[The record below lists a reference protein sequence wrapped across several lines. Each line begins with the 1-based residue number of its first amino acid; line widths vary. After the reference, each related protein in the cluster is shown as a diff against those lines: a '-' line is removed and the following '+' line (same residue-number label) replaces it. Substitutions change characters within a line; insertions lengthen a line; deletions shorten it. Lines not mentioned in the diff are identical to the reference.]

1 MEEKI
6 IVRVDDLRREYYSAS
21 IAGQLSD
28 YRDSSTYIDD
38 AIHEIADAETPIYYS
53 GMLQFLTDGGVEY
66 IEQAI
71 AEGLYNID
79 AKTFDFWGLVQA
91 GAYIYNLRI
100 LYNDLPAGLYTAA
113 LDFIQY
119 DEKRDEIPEELADL
133 LDEWTDE
140 ADTLERMD
148 EIPDRIREY
157 FEDEEEDEDEEDEED
172 EDEEDKIDG

>member
-1 MEEKI
+1 MEAKKM
-6 IVRVDDLRREYYSAS
+6 VRVDDLRREYYTSS
-21 IAGQLSD
+21 IAGRLSD

-53 GMLQFLTDGGVEY
+53 DMLQFLTDGGVEY

-71 AEGLYNID
+71 AEGLYTID

-91 GAYIYNLRI
+91 GAYVYNLGI
-100 LYNDLPAGLYTAA
+100 LYNDLPAGLYAAA

-119 DEKRDEIPEELADL
+119 DERRDEIPEELADL

-157 FEDEEEDEDEEDEED
+157 FEDEEENEDEEDE
-172 EDEEDKIDG
+172 ING

>member
-1 MEEKI
+1 MEEKKM
-6 IVRVDDLRREYYSAS
+6 VRVDDLRRKYYTAS

-38 AIHEIADAETPIYYS
+38 AIHEIADTTTPIYYTDS
-53 GMLQFLTDGGVEY
+53 LQFLIDGGDGY
-66 IEQAI
+66 INRAI
-71 AEGLYNID
+71 GEGIYTID
-79 AKTFDFWGLVQA
+79 AKTFNFWDLVNA
-91 GAYIYNLRI
+91 GAYLYNLDV
-100 LYNDLPAGLYTAA
+100 LHDDLPAGLYAAA
-113 LDFIQY
+113 LDYIQY

-157 FEDEEEDEDEEDEED
+157 FEDEEGELN
-172 EDEEDKIDG
+172 G